1 MLSPGGVPAG
11 SGTSRLL
18 VIVELVLLGGIS
30 LWLLRRKQSA
40 DAAQTEPSAPPSMA
54 SRIDSLMR
62 DRQFFRR
69 PNLRVADVARELGT
83 NNTYVSACINGET
96 GLSFPD
102 YVAGFRICYA
112 QELLRNYPDKLLSE
126 VASESGF
133 ISEKS
138 FFRTFKDVTGVTP
151 GEWKKSH

>member
-1 MLSPGGVPAG
+1 MWELSGNTYHGLYFVKSKIPVSQDRAHPYILRSDIDNAIIFG
-11 SGTSRLL
+11 SLSSYAQP
-18 VIVELVLLGGIS
+18 LGG
-30 LWLLRRKQSA
+30 
-40 DAAQTEPSAPPSMA
+40 TV
-54 SRIDSLMR
+54 

-69 PNLRVADVARELGT
+69 PNLRVADV
-83 NNTYVSACINGET
+83 
-96 GLSFPD
+96 
-102 YVAGFRICYA
+102 A

-151 GEWKKSH
+151 GRGAK